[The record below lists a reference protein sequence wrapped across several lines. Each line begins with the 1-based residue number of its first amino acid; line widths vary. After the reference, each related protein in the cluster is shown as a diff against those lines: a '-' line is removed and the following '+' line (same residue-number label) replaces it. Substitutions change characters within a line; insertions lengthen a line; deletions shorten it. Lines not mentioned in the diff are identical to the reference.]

1 MAGENR
7 LSNLRVMEEMN
18 RRYKTYTPEQ
28 AYVKIRHYCAFQER
42 THQEV
47 KMKLRGYGLAWTD
60 IEQMISR
67 LIEEG
72 FLNEE
77 RFAAAFVGGKFR
89 MKQWGRKKIE
99 MELRKKQVSEYNI
112 KKALRDEIDMDEY
125 QKTIAKLIEKKWY
138 SIKPA
143 DDTSYVK
150 QAKTRSYL
158 IQRGF
163 ENNLISEGIKLF
175 IQSDK

>member
-1 MAGENR
+1 MDE
-7 LSNLRVMEEMN
+7 LN
-18 RRYKTYTPEQ
+18 RRYKTLTPDQ

-47 KMKLRGYGLAWTD
+47 KMKLHGYGVGWGD
-60 IEQMISR
+60 IGGLVSR

-112 KKALRDEIDMDEY
+112 KVALRDEIDPAEY
-125 QKTIAKLIEKKWY
+125 EKTIMKVLEKKWQ
-138 SIKPA
+138 SIRPEK
-143 DDTSYVK
+143 DSMYTK
-150 QAKTRSYL
+150 QAKTRTYL
-158 IQRGF
+158 FQRGF
-163 ENNLISEGIKLF
+163 ESSHVSIAMKKFLEALNAEH
-175 IQSDK
+175 